1 MDVNIFH
8 HRYRYLF
15 ILLLAG
21 YSYLNILFTSGDEL
35 LETPLP
41 KWQLF
46 TLILL
51 IVILVWE
58 INRWL
63 WKQVNNRLSLASSPL
78 TPLVPYFL
86 LSIVNVL
93 LSSVVVVYGTTLGQ
107 GGTFAENISLLKL
120 ALAFSFRINLFLH
133 TVNAIVYFNSKLK
146 DSRLEAERLKTA
158 SAESQFEA
166 LRNQI
171 NPHFLFN
178 SFNVLTE
185 LVHKDTTVASE
196 FIQQLSKVYRYLL
209 YNQEQTTVSLQAEME
224 FVEAFVF
231 LLRIRF
237 GESIII
243 QTKLSEQQLESYD
256 IPPAA
261 VQIPVENAIKH
272 NIVSRKKPLTV
283 EVSVEN
289 DHLVICNNLQRRQ
302 TYIES
307 GGLGLQ
313 NIKQRFKY
321 LTQREVQIE
330 ESETHFTVRLPL
342 VKKVAV

>member
-1 MDVNIFH
+1 MNVNIFH

-21 YSYLNILFTSGDEL
+21 YSYLNILFTSGDQL
-35 LETPLP
+35 LEISLA
-41 KWQLF
+41 KWQFF

-51 IVILVWE
+51 VVVLVWE

-63 WKQVNNRLSLASSPL
+63 WKQVSQRLALSFSRL
-78 TPLVPYFL
+78 TPLIPYFL
-86 LSIVNVL
+86 LSLINVL
-93 LSSVVVVYGTTLGQ
+93 FSSLVVVYGAALWQ
-107 GGTFAENISLLKL
+107 GGAFMENMSLLKL
-120 ALAFSFRINLFLH
+120 ALAFAFRINLFLH
-133 TVNAIVYFNSKLK
+133 TVNAIIYFNSKLK
-146 DSRLEAERLKTA
+146 DSRLEAERLKTI
-158 SAESQFEA
+158 SAESQFES

-185 LVHKDTTVASE
+185 LVHKDADLATN
-196 FIQQLSKVYRYLL
+196 FIQQLSRVYRYLL
-209 YNQEQTTVSLQAEME
+209 YNQESEIVSLKAEME
-224 FVEAFVF
+224 FVEAFIF

-237 GESIII
+237 GESIAIH
-243 QTKLSEQQLESYD
+243 TDLSDQQMEHYT

-261 VQIPVENAIKH
+261 MQIPVENAIKH
-272 NIVSRKKPLTV
+272 NIVSKKKPLTI
-283 EVSVEN
+283 EIYLKG
-289 DHLVICNNLQRRQ
+289 DHLVVRNNLQRRQ

-313 NIKQRFKY
+313 NIQQRFAY
-321 LTQREVQIE
+321 LTQQEVQVE
-330 ESETHFTVRLPL
+330 ESETHYTVKLPL

>member
-1 MDVNIFH
+1 MNANIFH

-21 YSYLNILFTSGDEL
+21 YSYLNILFTSGDQL
-35 LETPLP
+35 LDISLA
-41 KWQLF
+41 KWQFF

-51 IVILVWE
+51 VVILVWE

-63 WKQVNNRLSLASSPL
+63 WNQVNSRSALISSRLTS
-78 TPLVPYFL
+78 LVPYFL
-86 LSIVNVL
+86 LSLVNVL
-93 LSSVVVVYGTTLGQ
+93 FSSAAVVYGATLWQ
-107 GGTFAENISLLKL
+107 GETFADNLSLLKL
-120 ALAFSFRINLFLH
+120 ALAFAFRINLFLH
-133 TVNAIVYFNSKLK
+133 TVNAIVYFNSKLR
-146 DSRLEAERLKTA
+146 DSRLEAERLKTV

-185 LVHKDTTVASE
+185 LVHKDAEVASE

-209 YNQEQTTVSLQAEME
+209 YNQERDTVSLKAEME
-224 FVEAFVF
+224 FVEAFIF

-237 GESIII
+237 GESITI
-243 QTKLSEQQLESYD
+243 QTNLSEEQLESYD

-261 VQIPVENAIKH
+261 VQLPVENAIKH
-272 NIVSRKKPLTV
+272 NIVSRKKPLTI
-283 EVSVEN
+283 EIFVEN
-289 DHLVICNNLQRRQ
+289 DHLVISNNLQRRQ

-313 NIKQRFKY
+313 NIQQRFTY
-321 LTQREVQIE
+321 LTQQKVQIE
-330 ESETHFTVRLPL
+330 ENDTHFVVRLPL
-342 VKKVAV
+342 VKKAVA